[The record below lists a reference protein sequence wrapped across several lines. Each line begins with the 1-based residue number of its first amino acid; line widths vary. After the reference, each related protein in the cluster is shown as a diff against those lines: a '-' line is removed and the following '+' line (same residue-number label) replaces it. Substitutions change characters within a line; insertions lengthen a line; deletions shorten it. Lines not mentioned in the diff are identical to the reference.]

1 MAEIYGKGHEILACF
16 DIEYEF
22 FIKEIT
28 GELMKNPNKKF
39 KLTLEKISGKSKK

>member
-1 MAEIYGKGHEILACF
+1 MAEIYGKGHELLAFF

-28 GELMKNPNKKF
+28 SELMRNPDKKF
-39 KLTLEKISGKSKK
+39 KLTLEKISGKSK